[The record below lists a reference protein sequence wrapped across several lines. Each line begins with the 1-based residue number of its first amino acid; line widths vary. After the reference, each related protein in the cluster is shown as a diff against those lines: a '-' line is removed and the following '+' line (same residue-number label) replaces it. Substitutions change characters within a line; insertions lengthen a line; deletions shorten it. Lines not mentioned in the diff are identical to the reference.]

1 MEGASPFR
9 LVPGDIGDLFLVDA
23 LFEEHRPDLILH
35 AAAYKHVPLM
45 EANPFAAVQNNAIL
59 TWQLAK
65 AAAEAG
71 LPQLLMISTDKAA
84 NPHSILGASKKVAEQ
99 AVLRW
104 SGPSRRYTG
113 IRLVNVLGS
122 EGSALPLF
130 LEQID
135 HDGPLTITHPE
146 AARYFM
152 TLEDTVRLI
161 LAAAALPDGG
171 VVYVPEVSAPVR
183 IVEIAER
190 LVRHKVGGN
199 RTIPIEFTG
208 LRPGEKL
215 REDLLSTDE
224 SLRATPHPS
233 IHEVVS
239 PPVSLNA
246 FDHAFAQLC
255 QAVKRRHL
263 DALLEAL
270 GQLVPTYQPSGA
282 LCLDQVCSHG

>member
-1 MEGASPFR
+1 
-9 LVPGDIGDLFLVDA
+9 
-23 LFEEHRPDLILH
+23 
-35 AAAYKHVPLM
+35 M

-71 LPQLLMISTDKAA
+71 LPQLLLISSDKAA

-104 SGPSRRYTG
+104 SGPSRRYAG

-146 AARYFM
+146 ATRYFM
-152 TLEDTVRLI
+152 TIEDTVRLI

-171 VVYVPEVSAPVR
+171 VVYVPEASAPVR

-190 LVRHKVGGN
+190 LVRHKLGSN

-208 LRPGEKL
+208 LRSGEKL

-224 SLRATPHPS
+224 SLRATLHPS

-239 PPVSLNA
+239 PPVCPGA
-246 FDHAFAQLC
+246 FDHAFAQLSE
-255 QAVKRRHL
+255 AVKRRHL
-263 DALLEAL
+263 VALLEAL
-270 GQLVPTYQPSGA
+270 SQLVPTYQPSGA